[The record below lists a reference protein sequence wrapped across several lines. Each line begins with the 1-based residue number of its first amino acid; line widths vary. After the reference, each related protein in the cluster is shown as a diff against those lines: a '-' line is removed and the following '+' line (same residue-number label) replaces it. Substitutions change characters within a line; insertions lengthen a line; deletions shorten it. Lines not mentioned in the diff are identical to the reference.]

1 MSGKPLN
8 IRIYIY
14 AAIENMIAI
23 SKTMNIDKISIQ
35 LSENLYYNNYKIYS
49 IIKYILNNYQI

>member
-49 IIKYILNNYQI
+49 KIKYIL

>member
-23 SKTMNIDKISIQ
+23 SKTMNKDKISIQ

>member
-8 IRIYIY
+8 MRIYIY

>member
-23 SKTMNIDKISIQ
+23 SKIMNIDKISIQ

>member
-8 IRIYIY
+8 IRNYIY